1 MTDETRKTFQKLDVL
16 YEPTNLVTNILGIV
30 RAFVLGFGTRV
41 TVNAVTD
48 PQNTAKELKSITLE
62 KIRNNVLNS
71 KFQVLILTILFYQTL
86 WLLIGA
92 GILYNFGESRRIG
105 SGRRK
110 RQLEENISKI
120 DNYMRDLNAR
130 IDAYDNNFSQ
140 TLIAI

>member
-41 TVNAVTD
+41 TINAVTE
-48 PQNTAKELKSITLE
+48 PQNTAKELKSITFE
-62 KIRNNVLNS
+62 KIRNNILNS
-71 KFQVLILTILFYQTL
+71 KFQVVILTLLFYQTL

-110 RQLEENISKI
+110 RQLEENISQI

-130 IDAYDNNFSQ
+130 IDAYNNNYSQ
-140 TLIAI
+140 TSLAI